1 MQAQVVGDGLE
12 RIQRHREAGELRIEP
27 GILAAAAAPRLYNN
41 PVISLEGTPLPG
53 LKADVGYNDFTN
65 GNSLLFKGMSLME
78 VGKDGSCY
86 IKRLISMYQYRSD
99 GSSDDAYL
107 DINVAEVMERIRYE
121 QRIGAIQKFRGTVAA
136 KTDEG
141 YRPGLPITT
150 EDGVKAF
157 LLSLY
162 KNVLMAEYGWVQ
174 AYSYYKGTLFVEQD
188 PDNPSRFNFRDDPVV
203 NSPFYILAGRS
214 SFRKAVPAY

>member
-1 MQAQVVGDGLE
+1 
-12 RIQRHREAGELRIEP
+12 
-27 GILAAAAAPRLYNN
+27 
-41 PVISLEGTPLPG
+41 
-53 LKADVGYNDFTN
+53 
-65 GNSLLFKGMSLME
+65 
-78 VGKDGSCY
+78 
-86 IKRLISMYQYRSD
+86 
-99 GSSDDAYL
+99 
-107 DINVAEVMERIRYE
+107 
-121 QRIGAIQKFRGTVAA
+121 VAA

-150 EDGVKAF
+150 EDGVKAY